1 MQYDQHYDKN
11 SPLQLSPLRKRYM
24 LTQINATI
32 DDALESMVGNQ
43 RPELNWRSKGVRKDV
58 LFYADANVRAD
69 QHRFCCVSE
78 TSASSEEIISLFLMT
93 DAGTLLKKSRVMDK
107 NILETRVYSV
117 LESPSHDQ
125 PYKSVSLRYSSYAAP
140 KPLHNRDLCAV
151 VATNVIPQDD
161 GSTIGYCLWDSVK
174 IPECPDYQETR
185 GLVRSRMFRSGFFC
199 RTIYGPVGDAQTKI
213 AYLVGIEAAGAAT
226 PKFAARLL
234 MKKSGKVLSR
244 LCSYFR
250 RKHLDPTTFRP
261 RWEWP
266 SARYG
271 FSRIQCC
278 ARFSSISADPILC
291 LFVSQAY
298 KEMLRMCPASPQ
310 RLHRPPPLRCLW

>member
-1 MQYDQHYDKN
+1 MSRYVNSRRSPFPTTPSSSVATSESTLSPSNTRRMQYDQHYDKN

-24 LTQINATI
+24 LTQINTTI

-69 QHRFCCVSE
+69 QHRFCC
-78 TSASSEEIISLFLMT
+78 
-93 DAGTLLKKSRVMDK
+93 
-107 NILETRVYSV
+107 
-117 LESPSHDQ
+117 
-125 PYKSVSLRYSSYAAP
+125 
-140 KPLHNRDLCAV
+140 
-151 VATNVIPQDD
+151 
-161 GSTIGYCLWDSVK
+161 
-174 IPECPDYQETR
+174 IPECPDYQKTR
-185 GLVRSRMFRSGFFC
+185 GLVRSRMFRSGIFC
-199 RTIYGPVGDAQTKI
+199 RTIYGPGGDAQTKI

-234 MKKSGKVLSR
+234 MEKSGKVLSR

-291 LFVSQAY
+291 LFVSQAC